1 MKHFFSLLL
10 FALGTSVLFAQSD
23 LTGPV
28 SDALAAGDATKL
40 GSFFAGSVDLSLPG
54 MEDVVP
60 ADQAKKYVE
69 KFFAQNPP
77 KSFSIKHRGTSKT
90 NDHYRIG
97 ELQTAKGEFRV
108 TFFMKKEGDR
118 MVVNQFRIEPD
129 GDDF

>member
-10 FALGTSVLFAQSD
+10 FFCGTSVLLAQSD

-28 SDALAAGDATKL
+28 SDALSAGDAAKL
-40 GSFFAGSVDLSLPG
+40 GSYFAGSVDLSLPG

-69 KFFAQNPP
+69 KFFTQHPP
-77 KSFSIKHRGTSKT
+77 KAFSIKHRGTSKT

-97 ELQTAKGEFRV
+97 ELQTAKGAFRV
-108 TFFMKKEGDR
+108 TFFMKKEGER
-118 MVVNQFRIEPD
+118 MVVNQFRIEPNE
-129 GDDF
+129 DDF